1 MNSVVRGRYVCF
13 CVFVWHRVDIARQ
26 HTMITCLQTHKWIRY
41 IYGIASERGM
51 VDMESKELVKSN
63 YLGVLIS
70 TVGSWTQTKNIVC
83 YSTELIRLIS
93 EVFFFGWFDEGFN
106 ELSACDNNVVIHCC
120 GWPNKTTQ
128 AVIFQSASECIY
140 FCNFLYKCIWKRVIG
155 NR

>member
-93 EVFFFGWFDEGFN
+93 EVFFLLVGLMKD
-106 ELSACDNNVVIHCC
+106 SM
-120 GWPNKTTQ
+120 
-128 AVIFQSASECIY
+128 
-140 FCNFLYKCIWKRVIG
+140 NFLLAIIMLLYIVVVGQTKQHRQSSFNLHRSAYTFVTFCINAFGKE
-155 NR
+155 